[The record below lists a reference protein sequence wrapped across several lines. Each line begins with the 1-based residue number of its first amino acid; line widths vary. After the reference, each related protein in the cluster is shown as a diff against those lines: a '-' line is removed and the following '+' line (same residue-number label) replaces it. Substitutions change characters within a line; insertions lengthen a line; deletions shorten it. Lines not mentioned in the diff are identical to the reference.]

1 MISCSPASIE
11 LVCKSRYSQEE
22 YDRVLFVLELMML
35 QHGIA
40 TFLTAQENSMMID
53 YVCSF

>member
-22 YDRVLFVLELMML
+22 YDHVLFVLELMML

-40 TFLTAQENSMMID
+40 TFLTAQENSMMMD